1 MPCFLLDCSAGKILM
16 QLQRK
21 LHKDIST
28 RLQRKFQ
35 QHFRTNHH
43 VSSSKTRTSWSTG
56 LIDTLQNYNAEA
68 AGSGVLRVEWTCKVQ
83 MPFGPRKSGMP
94 HEVEMPAPVNT
105 TKCWLCTQV
114 HTHIYSSFLIS
125 GEKRIAK
132 LQTWKAQNTNIIGPL
147 PAILPPWWAVKVPQ
161 PAQENPPCTE
171 ILLVKYLTKKMPKAL
186 SSHHNPG

>member
-1 MPCFLLDCSAGKILM
+1 MPCFLLDCSARNILM

-35 QHFRTNHH
+35 QHFRSNHH
-43 VSSSKTRTSWSTG
+43 VSSSKTRTGWSNG
-56 LIDTLQNYNAEA
+56 LIDTLQNYNAEV
-68 AGSGVLRVEWTCKVQ
+68 AGSGVLRVEWTCRVQ

-125 GEKRIAK
+125 GKKGSLIADLK
-132 LQTWKAQNTNIIGPL
+132 STEYKYHR
-147 PAILPPWWAVKVPQ
+147 AIAS
-161 PAQENPPCTE
+161 
-171 ILLVKYLTKKMPKAL
+171 YLTSLMSCESASTCTSKSPMYRNL
-186 SSHHNPG
+186 CWLNI